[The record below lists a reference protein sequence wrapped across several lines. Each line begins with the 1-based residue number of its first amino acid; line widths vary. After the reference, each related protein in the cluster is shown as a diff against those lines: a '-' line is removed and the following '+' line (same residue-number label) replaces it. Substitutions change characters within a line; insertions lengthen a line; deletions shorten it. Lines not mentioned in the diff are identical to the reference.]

1 MQFVEVTHTH
11 THTHTH
17 GNRYRRKIGS
27 WNRAME
33 IPEFLSMRYLGIGFC
48 FDTVFT

>member
-1 MQFVEVTHTH
+1 MQFVEVKKKKQKKQ
-11 THTHTH
+11 

-33 IPEFLSMRYLGIGFC
+33 IPEFLSMRCLGIGFC